1 MNNLFSWKHLLI
13 YIFLILES
21 NYFSRF
27 TKWNLLFNFLN
38 LTGIVN
44 FSSGFMCC
52 LSQVILI
59 TFYSALTN
67 ESIELMRI
75 EKNIS
80 IYYAL
85 LIDFFCHMLP
95 FLYWTYYCLKNNVKV
110 KLNEAL
116 FTTFLYVIWIRSRSN
131 YSSSYIIK
139 SWDMSHIYV
148 KHNFKIPFTYGL
160 YGSLITREFL
170 NNRKLYILILP
181 FLHILL
187 GQLSNRRYI
196 LI

>member
-1 MNNLFSWKHLLI
+1 MNKLFSWKHFLV

-27 TKWNLLFNFLN
+27 TKWNILFNFLN
-38 LTGIVN
+38 FIGLVN
-44 FSSGFMCC
+44 FSPGFMCC
-52 LSQVILI
+52 LSQIILI

-67 ESIELMRI
+67 ESIELMRS

-80 IYYAL
+80 IYHAFF
-85 LIDFFCHMLP
+85 IDFFCHILP
-95 FLYWTYYCLKNNVKV
+95 FFYWTYYCLKKNIKI
-110 KLNEAL
+110 KLNESL
-116 FTTFLYVIWIRSRSN
+116 FTTFLYIIWIRSRSS
-131 YSSSYIIK
+131 YSSSYVIK

-148 KHNFKIPFTYGL
+148 KHKYKVPFTYGL
-160 YGSLITREFL
+160 YGSLITREFI
-170 NNRKLYILILP
+170 NNRNIYVLVIS

-187 GQLSNRRYI
+187 GQLSNRNYI